1 MLDGLLLFSLAN
13 MIDKI
18 HYRIT
23 HHGKR
28 KEYIKDGWLCGM
40 DKACNIDVFSVTKC
54 SSINPDVVTC
64 DGCKRSNL
72 FKAAKS
78 RKRK

>member
-1 MLDGLLLFSLAN
+1 MDCY
-13 MIDKI
+13 KI

-40 DKACNIDVFSVTKC
+40 DKARNIDVFSITKY

-64 DGCKRSNL
+64 SSCKQINL

-78 RKRK
+78 RKKR